1 MYFLPPGSAPAPFQ
15 PSYDQRVYVTS
26 LANIVSSSP
35 SKKNWSRR
43 SNDKDDVP
51 ATNPAREFFNRLLF
65 RRKRASIDVDI
76 VDDSI
81 NIADSKR
88 LQLSI
93 IAEQQ
98 ESAAATDRKIYC
110 CSTNEGDCVVSK
122 MKKTAAFHLSEGN
135 LNEALFTLNKCVALQ
150 QKLNGK
156 ESVQVAD
163 TFNMMG
169 TIMANMGTDY
179 SYRAMTAF
187 EQALKIYQQ
196 GLGCGSEESAAC
208 LKNLYL
214 LLHQQRVD
222 IVSES
227 KNENDETAAAAA
239 AAAMNV
245 LCAQKQLEIPF
256 DRSI

>member
-1 MYFLPPGSAPAPFQ
+1 MYFLPPGAAPAPFQ

-35 SKKNWSRR
+35 SKKIWSRR
-43 SNDKDDVP
+43 NSDNNDV
-51 ATNPAREFFNRLLF
+51 ATNPARDFFNRFLF
-65 RRKRASIDVDI
+65 RRRRADIAVDDI

-93 IAEQQ
+93 IAEQ
-98 ESAAATDRKIYC
+98 ESAATDHREIYC
-110 CSTNEGDCVVSK
+110 CSTNEGDCVVRK
-122 MKKTAAFHLSEGN
+122 MKKTAGFHMSEGN

-156 ESVQVAD
+156 ESVEVAD

-169 TIMANMGTDY
+169 TIMATMGTEY
-179 SYRAMTAF
+179 SYRAMAAF
-187 EQALKIYQQ
+187 EKALKIYQQ
-196 GLGCGSEESAAC
+196 QLGFGSEESAAC

-222 IVSES
+222 VVSE
-227 KNENDETAAAAA
+227 NENDVTADSCDECLTCTEAT
-239 AAAMNV
+239 
-245 LCAQKQLEIPF
+245 
-256 DRSI
+256 RSPM